1 MLNRKIFALS
11 LLTLSIALL
20 VPFANAQPDLLM
32 KAWTDKPDYM
42 PGEKVVVHIALNNTG
57 TAALTVE
64 NITVT
69 YESWIAYVNDEWVG
83 DQTIDVEK
91 KAIYVGETLRVETTY
106 SVPTDGRA
114 KSTSVNVIVST
125 DRGSMMYTDAAYIEV
140 SWTPRFMEQIVTLFT
155 VQVVLLIVCTI
166 IIAATIFLSARRP
179 QTMWRREEAKPP
191 APM

>member
-20 VPFANAQPDLLM
+20 VPFATAQPDLLM

-42 PGEKVVVHIALNNTG
+42 PGEKVVVYIALNNTG
-57 TAALTVE
+57 TSALTVE
-64 NITVT
+64 EIMVT
-69 YESWIAYVNDEWVG
+69 YEAWRA
-83 DQTIDVEK
+83 
-91 KAIYVGETLRVETTY
+91 

-114 KSTSVNVIVST
+114 RSTSVNVMVST

-140 SWTPRFMEQIVTLFT
+140 SWTPRFMEQIITLFT

-191 APM
+191 APV